1 MGMGASPMQVVLH
14 HVLPLALPG
23 TLTGV
28 IIGLARALGETAPLL
43 MIGMF
48 AFVVDLPEGLLDSAT
63 ALPVQ
68 IYLWAESSERGYVEL
83 TAAGI
88 MVILGFMIVMN
99 SVAMYF
105 RKRFERRW

>member
-1 MGMGASPMQVVLH
+1 
-14 HVLPLALPG
+14 
-23 TLTGV
+23 
-28 IIGLARALGETAPLL
+28 
-43 MIGMF
+43 
-48 AFVVDLPEGLLDSAT
+48 
-63 ALPVQ
+63 
-68 IYLWAESSERGYVEL
+68 VEL